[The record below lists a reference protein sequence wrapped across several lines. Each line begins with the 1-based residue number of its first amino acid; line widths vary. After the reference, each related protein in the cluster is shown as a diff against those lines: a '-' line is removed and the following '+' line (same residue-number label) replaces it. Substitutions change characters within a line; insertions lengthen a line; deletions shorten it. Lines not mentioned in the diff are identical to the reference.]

1 MAKNIKISIAEKAKL
16 AITNSFSPL
25 ETIKQNI
32 IVLEELKSFIPPL
45 LDTELAQLKSN
56 LLANGCK
63 DPLLL
68 WETTKDVIGQGS
80 AMEAAYVLIDGHNR
94 FGICKEF
101 GITFNVQLLSFDSM
115 KTVKEHMIDLQLG
128 RRNLNAQQASY
139 LRGLRYNT
147 EKNSVAENLQGAR
160 DENSTET
167 QEVTEPKITTAAR
180 LAKEYNVGEKTIRRD
195 AAFAEGLDKLSPT
208 LRNEVL
214 SGKRKVDKSK
224 IQLLAKS
231 KEEVQAIENFEE
243 VEKLIQQTST
253 NKAQNSSEE
262 IALQK
267 YNQLLKSIKTVYST
281 RSLQDFEATQIAL
294 EEFKTILK

>member
-1 MAKNIKISIAEKAKL
+1 MAKNIKISIAEKARL

-32 IVLEELKSFIPPL
+32 IVLEELKLFIPPL
-45 LDTELAQLKSN
+45 LDVEFAQLKAN

-68 WETTKDVIGQGS
+68 WETNKDIIGQGTS
-80 AMEAAYVLIDGHNR
+80 MEAAYVLIDGHNR
-94 FGICKEF
+94 YGICKEF

-115 KTVKEHMIDLQLG
+115 KAVKEHMIDLQLG

-147 EKNSVAENLQGAR
+147 EKNSVAENLQVGK
-160 DENSTET
+160 DEIVSQSDLFNEN
-167 QEVTEPKITTAAR
+167 KITTAER

-195 AAFAEGLDKLSPT
+195 AAFAEGLDKLTPT

-214 SGKRKVDKSK
+214 SGKRKVEKSK
-224 IQLLAKS
+224 IQRLGKSQEKAQSIDDFEKVEKILQQESVS
-231 KEEVQAIENFEE
+231 KENIYDDMAF
-243 VEKLIQQTST
+243 
-253 NKAQNSSEE
+253 
-262 IALQK
+262 QK
-267 YNQLLKSIKTVYST
+267 YNKVLDSIKSVYLT
-281 RSLQDFEATQIAL
+281 RSLQDFETVKIAL
-294 EEFKTILK
+294 EEFKTILQ